1 MNEASD
7 PMQPSIGSSPAR
19 LTKNIAAVLV
29 PGFGPFQPLGEVN
42 SMLSPRIKLAL
53 FVIASALA
61 ASFVGDVPW
70 GP

>member
-1 MNEASD
+1 
-7 PMQPSIGSSPAR
+7 
-19 LTKNIAAVLV
+19 
-29 PGFGPFQPLGEVN
+29 
-42 SMLSPRIKLAL
+42 MLSLRIKLAL